1 MAQSFGNNSLAASS
15 LMGEQNSSCSEAGL
29 RTKGLNKGED
39 WNNGEGNH
47 TLILEVRKNTEE
59 IQTKLKIEMEKLEK
73 LYDDLKNR
81 VDDAATQLTIQSEKG
96 EAMHNEL
103 KEGIDEILA
112 RLCPDEQEEDEEK
125 GKHQL
130 QGKAQEQ
137 QQNRTEKQGSEGW
150 CKVGCCRKSKQETRE
165 SVQDW
170 ANPNQAQ
177 PEGTGARTDQAAA
190 QQETERAWI
199 GGFPAHLNN

>member
-1 MAQSFGNNSLAASS
+1 MAQSFGNNSLAASP

-47 TLILEVRKNTEE
+47 TLILEGRKNTEE

-73 LYDDLKNR
+73 LFHNLKNR

-96 EAMHNEL
+96 EAMHNKL
-103 KEGIDEILA
+103 KEGIDEIRA

-125 GKHQL
+125 ESTSCREKHRSSS
-130 QGKAQEQ
+130 K
-137 QQNRTEKQGSEGW
+137 TKQ
-150 CKVGCCRKSKQETRE
+150 KSRDLK
-165 SVQDW
+165 
-170 ANPNQAQ
+170 
-177 PEGTGARTDQAAA
+177 GGAK
-190 QQETERAWI
+190 
-199 GGFPAHLNN
+199 